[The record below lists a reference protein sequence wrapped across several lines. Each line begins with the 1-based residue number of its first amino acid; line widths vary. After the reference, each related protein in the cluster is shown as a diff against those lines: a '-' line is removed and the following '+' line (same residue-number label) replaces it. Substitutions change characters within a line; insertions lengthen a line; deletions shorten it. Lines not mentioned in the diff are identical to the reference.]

1 MTSTPFYICEHYA
14 PSLLKKAFIFSNRF
28 WNVRGRWSMAWMCRY
43 VSGIPSGIMK
53 RTDVLR
59 TAGKTDCNQEWQFP
73 TSGFQ
78 TSWHRVCI
86 KLFGSTSHTRSNAMS
101 VSFIYNIMPAHDSTN
116 MRKSLFFRYTYIY
129 TLCDLG
135 VSTYTVLFH
144 FFFSFQSHSIIN
156 FFLFIMLKN
165 RRA

>member
-1 MTSTPFYICEHYA
+1 
-14 PSLLKKAFIFSNRF
+14 
-28 WNVRGRWSMAWMCRY
+28 MCRY

-86 KLFGSTSHTRSNAMS
+86 KLFGSTSHTRSNATS

-129 TLCDLG
+129 FVRPWRVYLYSL
-135 VSTYTVLFH
+135 VS
-144 FFFSFQSHSIIN
+144 
-156 FFLFIMLKN
+156 FFLFFSKPQHHQLLFIYNAEEQACVICIMEGG
-165 RRA
+165 A